1 MPLVERES
9 LVERLSGAVEAAAA
23 GSGGMLA
30 VAGEAGAGKTSLVRA
45 AVPGAAWG
53 FCEPLGTPRPLG
65 PFHDIAGR
73 VWPGAGP
80 IGVVELRE
88 RLLDWLRGEP
98 VPLVVEDGHWIDAA
112 SAEGLRFVGRRIAA
126 TRGLVVLTFRGEL
139 GADHP
144 LRPVLGDPAT
154 TAGVARLGGPGLT
167 PAPAARLV
175 AGTAV
180 DAAEAHRLTGGNAFL
195 VDQLVRGGG
204 VTASVRDAVA
214 ARVAR
219 LAPATRELVEL
230 ASVIRSRAPAALL
243 GDAWDRIDEAVTA
256 GLLQVD
262 GPVVAFRHELVRLAV
277 EEGVAPGRRRALHA
291 EVLARMAAVADVEPA
306 VIAHHARGAGDARLA
321 RNCERTAG
329 ERAAALG
336 SHREAAQHF
345 RRALAD
351 SDRAG
356 PDELSDLWIALS
368 RAEYL

>member
-9 LVERLSGAVEAAAA
+9 LVERLRVARGLV
-23 GSGGMLA
+23 A

-45 AVPGAAWG
+45 AVAGAAWG
-53 FCEPLGTPRPLG
+53 FCEPLATPRPLG
-65 PFHDIAGR
+65 PFHDIARGI
-73 VWPGAGP
+73 WPDAGP
-80 IGVVELRE
+80 LGVVELRE
-88 RLLDWLRGEP
+88 RLLERLRREP
-98 VPLVVEDGHWIDAA
+98 VPLVVEDAHWIDAA
-112 SAEGLRFVGRRIAA
+112 SADVLRFVGRRIAA
-126 TRGLVVLTFRGEL
+126 TGGLVVVTFRDEL
-139 GADHP
+139 GGDHP
-144 LRPVLGDPAT
+144 LRSVLGDLAT
-154 TAGVARLGGPGLT
+154 ADGFARLDVPALT
-167 PAPAARLV
+167 RAAVAGLV
-175 AGTAV
+175 AGTGV

-219 LAPATRELVEL
+219 LAPATRELVGL
-230 ASVIRSRAPAALL
+230 ASVLRSRAPAALL
-243 GDAWDRIDEAVTA
+243 GAAWDRIDEAVTA

-321 RNCERTAG
+321 RDCERTAG